1 MTTKQIR
8 DNIKDNRHHLDN
20 LINFTKKTINVV
32 IKHGESFAA
41 VYAISNPTDDT
52 IIYVGQTSDIAS
64 RIKQHMSGNSD
75 FAKKIKIPE
84 NEFKW
89 YKIRYRRMASER
101 PRKLF
106 ESYVIGELKPK
117 YNFK

>member
-20 LINFTKKTINVV
+20 LIKSTKNTINVI
-32 IKHGESFAA
+32 IKHNEPFAA
-41 VYAISNPTDDT
+41 TYAVSNPTDDT
-52 IIYVGQTSDIAS
+52 IIYVGQTSDIVS
-64 RIKQHMSGNSD
+64 RLKQHISGNSD
-75 FAKKIKIPE
+75 FSKKIKITE

-89 YKIRYRRMASER
+89 YKIRYRRMSSER

-117 YNFK
+117 YNF